1 MRQLLH
7 ERCVC
12 SALPSLAKQLPVG
25 TTDPCNSTVCGRSGW
40 ALCHSVCPNLLAS
53 VILRKLYLDSLNR
66 GGGGAVAQLTII
78 NYSIFLSLLNLE
90 QR

>member
-66 GGGGAVAQLTII
+66 GGGGAVAQLTVI
-78 NYSIFLSLLNLE
+78 NYSIFLSSCW
-90 QR
+90 